1 MFKKEKAKGAVQ
13 ELFYGAKTRAAT
25 VEHLQ
30 STRNSSVA
38 TLISI
43 APHIASRMLLPE
55 SHWGTIAAA
64 ATTATATA
72 TTTMVQLQ
80 DCESRKQSFK
90 SLVTST
96 IRKSKKKN

>member
-55 SHWGTIAAA
+55 SHWGTTAAA
-64 ATTATATA
+64 TATATA